1 MLTCVAAI
9 YNATEILNFG
19 AVKGNGISTI
29 FFASNG
35 KEYPFLL
42 GWGVPQTPGP
52 TKMCGPNTMQG
63 MVACM
68 SEGRFSAGGIAKAG
82 GRVKGK

>member
-19 AVKGNGISTI
+19 AVKGKRNIYDLFCKQWKGIS
-29 FFASNG
+29 FPAC
-35 KEYPFLL
+35 
-42 GWGVPQTPGP
+42 WGVPQTPGP

>member
-1 MLTCVAAI
+1 MT
-9 YNATEILNFG
+9 
-19 AVKGNGISTI
+19 

-42 GWGVPQTPGP
+42 VGVFPKPPARQKCAGRTP
-52 TKMCGPNTMQG
+52 CGAWWLARPK
-63 MVACM
+63 
-68 SEGRFSAGGIAKAG
+68 GRFSAGGIAKAG